1 MAGWAAEAQTRRIV
15 WPEWS
20 GDIVDKFM
28 QWLYTDDYDTPY
40 PTEARNVAEEQE
52 TAEQDGGLNK
62 LEKVDPTS
70 TTEAFPYELQE
81 EEWSAPAEP
90 DAVPA
95 PQPASGFE
103 EHPIASTVRKF
114 RKKRTKDSLKTKDSM
129 KSKGPLTP
137 LEDLKWKGCHAIKMK
152 SRAEEFD
159 SWMQG
164 HRKEPK
170 PLDYGATFITHAT
183 LYVIACQKD
192 LIELKNMA
200 WQRLRALLVAIG
212 PPVPGWPIVADL
224 VGLIQ
229 YTYRETGISEL
240 KKEPL
245 RELLTSY
252 VAIHFTSFEGPE
264 VDNLFSSTVS
274 DDREFVVELM
284 SKVRQRMENL
294 EAKKSATN
302 DNNDAEQPVFQGH
315 PVFST
320 FGGS

>member
-28 QWLYTDDYDTPY
+28 QWLYTDDYDIPY
-40 PTEARNVAEEQE
+40 PTEARNVAEKQE
-52 TAEQDGGLNK
+52 TAEQDGELNE

-70 TTEAFPYELQE
+70 TNEDFPYELQE
-81 EEWSAPAEP
+81 EEWGAPVEP
-90 DAVPA
+90 EAVLAPPPEA
-95 PQPASGFE
+95 ALEPQPASGSE
-103 EHPIASTVRKF
+103 ERPIASTARKF
-114 RKKRTKDSLKTKDSM
+114 RKKRTKDPLKTKDSM

-137 LEDLKWKGCHAIKMK
+137 LEDLKWKGCHAIKIK

-164 HRKEPK
+164 HRKQPK

-294 EAKKSATN
+294 EA
-302 DNNDAEQPVFQGH
+302 NDAGQPVLQGH
-315 PVFST
+315 RVFST
-320 FGGS
+320 FG